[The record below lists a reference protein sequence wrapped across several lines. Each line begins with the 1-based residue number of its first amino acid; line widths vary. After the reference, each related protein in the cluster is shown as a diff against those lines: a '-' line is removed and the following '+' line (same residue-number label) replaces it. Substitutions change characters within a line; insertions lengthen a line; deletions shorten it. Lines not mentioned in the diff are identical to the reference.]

1 MHALSSTTTAR
12 SCPKHGKNNRP
23 RGLLATTVHLLT
35 ILSRRIAEAGA
46 AYFAIVFAVGF
57 ALGTVRTLFLAPRFG
72 EQLAVVIELPII
84 LGASW
89 LACAWV
95 LRRWHVA
102 ASVGS
107 RLTMGAVAFAL
118 LIIAEVTLSL
128 TAFDRSLIDYFREL
142 TTPHGL
148 IGLAGQIA
156 FALMPLLH
164 RRW

>member
-1 MHALSSTTTAR
+1 MINHE
-12 SCPKHGKNNRP
+12 P
-23 RGLLATTVHLLT
+23 RGLLATTVHPLT
-35 ILSRRIAEAGA
+35 ILSRRTAEAGA

-57 ALGTVRTLFLAPRFG
+57 ALGTVRTLFLAPRLG
-72 EQLAVVIELPII
+72 EQLAVVIELPIM

-89 LACAWV
+89 IACGWV

-102 ASVGS
+102 AGVGS
-107 RLTMGAVAFAL
+107 RLTMGAIAFAL
-118 LIIAEVTLSL
+118 LIIAEATLSL

-148 IGLAGQIA
+148 IGLAGQIV

-164 RRW
+164 RR